1 MEQNFPLGGICVS
14 FQHGVGCVTSSFS
27 PLIHSWILPPSYDPS
42 NQLPVLCS
50 LSLFS
55 PNAHLIKL
63 VTRFLLCH
71 IVLNK
76 NETNWKRSLI
86 CCVAPRYAYW
96 QQWLSV
102 SSPYS
107 PTSVAPEH
115 KTPKATRE
123 RCEGGTNTWKE
134 KGWNLGIQRSGPTRP
149 LLWAKNSYFPGLFSM
164 KWVAL
169 HQWFPKYGPLT
180 SSVTVTWHLVT
191 NANSKASL

>member
-27 PLIHSWILPPSYDPS
+27 PLFHSWILPSSYDPS
-42 NQLPVLCS
+42 SQLPVLCS

-55 PNAHLIKL
+55 PNARLIKL
-63 VTRFLLCH
+63 VTRFLLCY

-86 CCVAPRYAYW
+86 CCNVAPRYEYW

-107 PTSVAPEH
+107 PASVAPEH

-123 RCEGGTNTWKE
+123 KCEGGTNTWKE

-149 LLWAKNSYFPGLFSM
+149 LLWAKNSYFQAFSL
-164 KWVAL
+164 W
-169 HQWFPKYGPLT
+169 
-180 SSVTVTWHLVT
+180 
-191 NANSKASL
+191 NE